1 MLTRGLEFSNT
12 PTHGSLKALVAVPS
26 LFDVPAYEWLN
37 ARSSL
42 VKKFCAFSAKVSQGF
57 KGVQNIEVRE
67 KSLEILERD
76 QGRTISVPLSRNL
89 L

>member
-1 MLTRGLEFSNT
+1 M
-12 PTHGSLKALVAVPS
+12 LVAVPS

-42 VKKFCAFSAKVSQGF
+42 VKKFCAFSVKVPQGF
-57 KGVQNIEVRE
+57 KGVRDIEVRE

>member
-12 PTHGSLKALVAVPS
+12 PTHGSLKALMAVPT

-42 VKKFCAFSAKVSQGF
+42 VKKFCAFSVKVPQGF
-57 KGVQNIEVRE
+57 KGVQDVEVRDA
-67 KSLEILERD
+67 SLEIVERD
-76 QGRTISVPLSRNL
+76 RGRTISVPLTRSFL
-89 L
+89 